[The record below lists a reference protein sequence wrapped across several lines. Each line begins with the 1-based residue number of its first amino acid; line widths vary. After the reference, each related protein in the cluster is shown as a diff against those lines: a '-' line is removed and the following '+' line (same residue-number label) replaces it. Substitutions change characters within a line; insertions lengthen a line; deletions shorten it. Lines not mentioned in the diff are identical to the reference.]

1 MGMQAEA
8 EQKKRA
14 QILESEEERQPS
26 VNIADGK
33 KSSMMLEVQGEAEA
47 ILARSQA
54 TNKGVALV
62 SQALQENGGVESKL
76 EADLARRTEHYSSE
90 NMRVIKD
97 TLQSDEASSS
107 RQSNKRGSTHADY
120 KKVRKEMAGD
130 R

>member
-62 SQALQENGGVESKL
+62 SQALQENGGVE
-76 EADLARRTEHYSSE
+76 D
-90 NMRVIKD
+90 I
-97 TLQSDEASSS
+97 
-107 RQSNKRGSTHADY
+107 
-120 KKVRKEMAGD
+120 
-130 R
+130 